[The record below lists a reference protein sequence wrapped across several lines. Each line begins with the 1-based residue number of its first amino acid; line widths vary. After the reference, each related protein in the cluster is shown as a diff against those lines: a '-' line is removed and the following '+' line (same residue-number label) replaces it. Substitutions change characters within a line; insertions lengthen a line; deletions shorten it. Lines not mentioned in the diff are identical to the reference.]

1 MKKKHSKEKKMTKQQ
16 FEDARKALYASYGG
30 VKRRKFKDL
39 TLPAYEWKD
48 RSSDS
53 YRSLEGTGQANCGR
67 TNMMEPMVLQKESP
81 EVQEAIL
88 NKASR
93 LIPLYNK
100 GPIQLAT
107 DVYNLSEGNKK
118 R

>member
-1 MKKKHSKEKKMTKQQ
+1 MKKKQTKQKKMTKQQ

-39 TLPAYEWKD
+39 SLPDYEWKD

-53 YRSLEGTGQANCGR
+53 YKSLEGTGQANCGR
-67 TNMMEPMVLQKESP
+67 TNMMEPTVLQKESP
-81 EVQEAIL
+81 EIQKEIK

-107 DVYNLSEGNKK
+107 DVYNLSDGNKK